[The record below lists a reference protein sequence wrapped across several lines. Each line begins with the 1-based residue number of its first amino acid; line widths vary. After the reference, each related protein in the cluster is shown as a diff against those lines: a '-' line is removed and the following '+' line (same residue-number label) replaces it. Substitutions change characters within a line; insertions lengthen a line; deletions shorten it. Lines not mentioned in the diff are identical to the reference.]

1 MRYMKFVSIIVGILF
16 FLMLIKGSIESG
28 FWTVLVLLFII
39 INTIKDKK
47 KKNRRKET
55 NKKRRQKIKTLKSVT
70 SKETRTFGDIEL
82 EPSNYKN
89 SYATEP
95 INKTEQFFQDKKS
108 LGQIRQMKT
117 MSVGSI
123 NATSPITKT
132 AKLFY
137 LQGSFM
143 EDFSDNYNINIP
155 CEYHSPTYSGLNVY
169 QLRSYFS
176 WRTFARE
183 GDFKPTQI
191 SYIYLYIY
199 ELINKIGIK
208 NDIDG
213 LNKLLEIWH
222 YYRKYDSKL
231 DIYLP
236 NWLKDYYIINNL
248 KIDYKELEEEYPVK
262 IKSSQKII
270 NEIMLGNYENKLEF
284 YDAKSDYHILKSKVM
299 EHKYSFVIEMV
310 IPVIFKNLD
319 KHFNTSGYSFNEI
332 LFGGIRKSTWEP
344 FKLAIYYHNPILND
358 FSFIF
363 NDNEKYF
370 KVKNDYY
377 KETFVESPYYKPL
390 MGYILK
396 SIDIT
401 LRECFKISRNLKL
414 SNNMLTTVLKQDKKL
429 YEFLTDGKIIDII
442 NITIKKYLIEN
453 KTKINNII
461 NEKRKQNIVID
472 AEKFASIR
480 ASSNRVQEKLI
491 IEEDEEIKP
500 IIEEKEEFV
509 NVSNDIFENLIANLN
524 SIELEF
530 IKKIINSENR
540 NDLLKFS
547 KSNNILYEVM
557 IENINSKALV
567 SIGDNLIEDYGD
579 EIIIYAEYIE
589 TIKEKLGG
597 N

>member
-1 MRYMKFVSIIVGILF
+1 MKFVSIIVGILF

-70 SKETRTFGDIEL
+70 SKETRTFSDIEL

-155 CEYHSPTYSGLNVY
+155 CEYHSPTYNGLNVY

-176 WRTFARE
+176 WRTFARK

-284 YDAKSDYHILKSKVM
+284 YDAESDYHILKSKVM

-414 SNNMLTTVLKQDKKL
+414 SNSMLTHALKQDKKL

-524 SIELEF
+524 SVELEF

-557 IENINSKALV
+557 IENINSKALD